1 MKGIYVLIVSVS
13 KDFSVNVGA
22 LGTVRF
28 GRGLYG
34 YVGSAQNGFKRR
46 IERHLGN
53 NKRMFWHIDYLLA
66 NDAAEVVRVF
76 YKDAGKLEECR
87 ISKKLAERG
96 FPVKGFGSSDCV
108 CNGHL
113 VKIEN
118 YDFLR
123 EFMREIAVRSSQ
135 EAI

>member
-13 KDFSVNVGA
+13 KGISVSVGA
-22 LGTVRF
+22 LGIVRF
-28 GRGLYG
+28 EKGLYG
-34 YVGSAQNGFKRR
+34 YVGSAQNSLDRR

-53 NKRMFWHIDYLLA
+53 NKRKFWHIDYLLA

-76 YKDAGKLEECR
+76 YKEAGKLEECC

-96 FPVKGFGSSDCV
+96 VPVKGFGSSDCV
-108 CNGHL
+108 CNAHL

-123 EFMREIAVRSSQ
+123 ELMREIAVRSSQ